1 MRTTVNI
8 DEDLLKKAMEDTG
21 IEEKSR
27 LLNEALRRLT
37 RQEAAKRLI
46 ALGGTMPDLEYIR
59 QFRQEPE
66 TE

>member
-1 MRTTVNI
+1 MRTTVTIDDDLLARAKDLTGI
-8 DEDLLKKAMEDTG
+8 DETSKV
-21 IEEKSR
+21 
-27 LLNEALRRLT
+27 LNEALRRLT

-66 TE
+66 